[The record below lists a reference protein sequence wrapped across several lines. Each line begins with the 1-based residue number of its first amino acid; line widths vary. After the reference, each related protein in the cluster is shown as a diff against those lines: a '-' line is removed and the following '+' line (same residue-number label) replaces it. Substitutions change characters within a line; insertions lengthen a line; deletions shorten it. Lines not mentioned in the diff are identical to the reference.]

1 MFSLFVLLQVQIDND
16 KIRDR
21 GSHIDLSN
29 LRISSTTAQSA
40 ATIRQHPEQQQRTTS
55 TRVTR
60 NGLIIDSQGN
70 NIPLSPVSSNTS
82 SSTSSDNMESH
93 KVTPMTTSGEFII
106 ILQIFSFLMR
116 EKFPLNN

>member
-1 MFSLFVLLQVQIDND
+1 MILNVYLFVLLQVQIDND

-21 GSHIDLSN
+21 GSLIDLST
-29 LRISSTTAQSA
+29 LCISSSTAQSA
-40 ATIRQHPEQQQRTTS
+40 ATIRQRPEQQQRTTS

-93 KVTPMTTSGEFII
+93 KVTPMTTSG
-106 ILQIFSFLMR
+106 
-116 EKFPLNN
+116 

>member
-1 MFSLFVLLQVQIDND
+1 MLFLFVSLQVQIDND

-21 GSHIDLSN
+21 GSRIDLSSICAS
-29 LRISSTTAQSA
+29 LPTAQSA

-106 ILQIFSFLMR
+106 TIQIF
-116 EKFPLNN
+116 